1 MTGITLL
8 DGSIGQEL
16 VKRSDDKDSPLWSTK
31 VMIERA
37 ELVQQV
43 HADYFNA
50 GASVATTNT
59 YAVLRDRLE
68 KVGMADQVIALVTS
82 ALTVAQAAR
91 NAHGSGRIAGA
102 IGPLGASY
110 RPDLTATQ
118 SEARE
123 VYGDNVRAM
132 DAGVDFFLIETMSS
146 LHQAE
151 TALKAVRYYASK
163 PIWLAVTV
171 DDLDGRKLRSGEALG
186 GIVDMVKRLDQG
198 RPAALLINCSRPEAI
213 AAGLDILRHA
223 GLPYGAYA
231 NGFTGISEAFLGDS
245 PTVDVLEQRLDLGPD
260 AYATFAMGWVAQ
272 GATIVG
278 GCCEVGPEHIGEL
291 ARQLK
296 EAGHEIV

>member
-1 MTGITLL
+1 MTKITLL

-31 VMIERA
+31 VMIERP

-43 HADYFNA
+43 HTDYFNA

-68 KVGMADQVIALVTS
+68 KVGMADQVTPLVKS
-82 ALTVAQAAR
+82 ALSVAKAAR
-91 NAHGSGRIAGA
+91 DAHGSGRIAGA

-123 VYGDNVRAM
+123 AYGDNVRAM

-146 LHQAE
+146 LHQVE
-151 TALKAVRYYASK
+151 TALEAVRYYASK

-171 DDLDGRKLRSGEALG
+171 DDLDGRKLRSGEALDG
-186 GIVDMVKRLDQG
+186 VVELIGRLDRG
-198 RPAALLINCSRPEAI
+198 RPEAVLINYSRPEAVE
-213 AAGLDILRHA
+213 AGLDILRHA
-223 GLPYGAYA
+223 GLPFGAYA

-245 PTVDVLEQRLDLGPD
+245 PTVDVLQQRKDLGPD
-260 AYATFAMGWVAQ
+260 AYAAFAMGWVAQ

>member
-31 VMIERA
+31 VMIEQPD
-37 ELVQQV
+37 LVQQV
-43 HADYFNA
+43 HTDYFNA
-50 GASVATTNT
+50 GATVATTNT
-59 YAVLRDRLE
+59 YAVLRDRLQ
-68 KVGMADQVIALVTS
+68 KVGMADQVIPLVNS
-82 ALTVAQAAR
+82 ALSVAKAAR

-132 DAGVDFFLIETMSS
+132 NAGVDFFLIETMSS

-151 TALKAVRYYASK
+151 TALKAVRYHTSK

-171 DDLDGRKLRSGEALG
+171 DDFDGRKLRSGEALED
-186 GIVDMVKRLDQG
+186 IVELVQRLDQE
-198 RPAALLINCSRPEAI
+198 RPEALLINCSRPEAVE
-213 AAGLDILRHA
+213 AGLEILRHA
-223 GLPYGAYA
+223 GVPFGAYA
-231 NGFTGISEAFLGDS
+231 NGFTGIPEAFLGDS
-245 PTVDVLEQRLDLGPD
+245 PTVDVLEQRRDLGPN
-260 AYATFAMGWVAQ
+260 AYAAFAMGWVEQ

-296 EAGHEIV
+296 EAGHDLD